1 MTTYLQSWYQKV
13 NGEYVRMRIIF
24 EAENDNEARKK
35 AVFPHKDV
43 YFAQLGKHIE
53 HFSKPS
59 EHIEIKPEPKKLN
72 KKLSKPYYR
81 NERW

>member
-1 MTTYLQSWYQKV
+1 MTTYIQSWYQKV

-24 EAENDNEARKK
+24 EAENDNEAMKK

-43 YFAQLGKHIE
+43 YFAQLA
-53 HFSKPS
+53 
-59 EHIEIKPEPKKLN
+59 EHIEIKPNPKKV
-72 KKLSKPYYR
+72 KRKVSKPYYR

>member
-1 MTTYLQSWYQKV
+1 MTTYIQSWYEKIY
-13 NGEYVRMRIIF
+13 GEWERKHIIF

-43 YFAQLGKHIE
+43 YFAQLA
-53 HFSKPS
+53 
-59 EHIEIKPEPKKLN
+59 EHIEIKPKPKEVKP
-72 KKLSKPYYR
+72 KVSKPYYR

>member
-1 MTTYLQSWYQKV
+1 MTTYIQSWYEEVDFKL
-13 NGEYVRMRIIF
+13 ERKHIIF

-43 YFAQLGKHIE
+43 YFAQLA
-53 HFSKPS
+53 
-59 EHIEIKPEPKKLN
+59 EHIEIKPKPKKV
-72 KKLSKPYYR
+72 KQKVSKPYYR